1 MMIMNKKLDIYLA
14 NLAVNYIKLHNLH
27 WNVVGR
33 AFKQVH
39 EYLEEL
45 YDATTESLDAVAEY
59 QKMVGEYPKA
69 SLKEYLDLAT
79 IKEIK
84 STDYSIEDSLKHALE
99 DQKILRDLATEIRN
113 DADEKGEFSLVAL
126 MEGEVDAQNKAIWFI
141 ESMLKNG

>member
-1 MMIMNKKLDIYLA
+1 MNKKLDIYLA

-45 YDATTESLDAVAEY
+45 YDATTESLDAIAEY

-69 SLKEYLDLAT
+69 SLKQYLDLAT

-84 STDYSIEDSLKHALE
+84 STDYSIEDSLKYALE

-126 MEGEVDAQNKAIWFI
+126 MEGEVEAQNKAIWFL